1 MPIPFLVVAAAGV
14 IGVGGHLSAKET
26 NEKAQ
31 LRSEEAERIYNR
43 AKSSLEQMR
52 NKTEKNLLSLGYKK
66 KEVLENSMKHF
77 LAEYDKIKRIRLK
90 ESVGLNELS
99 KFSIDPQGAIEM
111 QKMTDIYSASFAS
124 SAVGAATGTVVA
136 LAASGALP
144 VVAGELSLAG
154 SALMMGEI
162 GVATG
167 MAGSALSFGAAMTP
181 LAAVAA
187 PVVLFTGI
195 SASMKADENLE
206 KANTMYAEAEAA
218 VEKMKVSET
227 LCKGISDRA
236 EMFENL
242 LIKLNRMF
250 SQCTLLLT
258 NVVRTKEIRLGK
270 KQFESTDFSQEELNL
285 IAVTRALA
293 GAVKAVV
300 DTPILSKDGEIT
312 TESDK
317 VYRETNE
324 KVVAFNHRVQEVSNV
339 QYDIERKVAK
349 QTSKENVKYETQNVS
364 SDSIP
369 KNTMAIGVKK
379 VLAFVI
385 GIVVATVLSESIAH
399 SISNVEEKFL
409 FMQSYTA
416 NKIAVWLVLSATLI
430 MILTQLKSKTSVRI
444 CGMAETIGMIILYVQ
459 VCRYM
464 ETVTHYIIVSIVM
477 LIGIAALYRIIER
490 FKDKINNMKI
500 FETMEVFI
508 FVQFIL
514 FLIYKLAYEIIGIPL
529 GLGLVV
535 TTIVYAILS
544 VLAMIVTI
552 DEKQ

>member
-77 LAEYDKIKRIRLK
+77 LAEYDKIKRIRLN

-111 QKMTDIYSASFAS
+111 QKMTDIYSESFAS

-227 LCKGISDRA
+227 LCRGISDRA

-312 TESDK
+312 TKSDK

-385 GIVVATVLSESIAH
+385 GIVVATVLSGNIAH
-399 SISNVEEKFL
+399 SISNLEEKFL

>member
-77 LAEYDKIKRIRLK
+77 LAEYDKIKRIRLN

-111 QKMTDIYSASFAS
+111 QKMTDIYSESFAS

-227 LCKGISDRA
+227 LCRGISDRA

-312 TESDK
+312 TKSDK

-385 GIVVATVLSESIAH
+385 GIVVTTVLSGNIAH
-399 SISNVEEKFL
+399 SISNLEEKFL